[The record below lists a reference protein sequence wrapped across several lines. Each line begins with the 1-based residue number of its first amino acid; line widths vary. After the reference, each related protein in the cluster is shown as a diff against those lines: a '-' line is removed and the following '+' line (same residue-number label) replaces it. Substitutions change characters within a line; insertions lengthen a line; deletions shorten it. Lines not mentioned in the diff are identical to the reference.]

1 LTPEHNEQALGPAG
15 QLLWGALGSIAP
27 YAAKAIQAVGFKTGY
42 ALPHFGLGFV
52 AIFLV
57 MVALGAIWS
66 RALESHNR
74 WLAMYHAATFPIVF
88 QFLFGSHGP

>member
-1 LTPEHNEQALGPAG
+1 LTPQRKTEALSPQG
-15 QLLWGALGSIAP
+15 QLLWGALGAIAP
-27 YAAKAIQAVGFKTGY
+27 YAAKAIQAVGFKTSY
-42 ALPHFGLGFV
+42 PFPHLGLGFISV
-52 AIFLV
+52 FLI
-57 MVALGAIWS
+57 MVVLGAIWS